1 MIQEFLLILDDDLF
15 GAVRQVIDLIADWL
29 F

>member
-1 MIQEFLLILDDDLF
+1 MENFLLVLDDDLLT
-15 GAVRQVIDLIADWL
+15 AAQALADLISAWI

>member
-1 MIQEFLLILDDDLF
+1 MEAILLILDDDILTT
-15 GAVRQVIDLIADWL
+15 ARALADLISAWI

>member
-1 MIQEFLLILDDDLF
+1 MEALLLILDDDILTT
-15 GAVRQVIDLIADWL
+15 AQALADLIAAWI

>member
-1 MIQEFLLILDDDLF
+1 MEALLLILDDDILTT
-15 GAVRQVIDLIADWL
+15 AQALADLIADWI